1 MDNKKQQT
9 NKRVSERG
17 MDFALAFVLR
27 HFNDFMT
34 DGRNWRTMDFDGFRW
49 MGRWD
54 REIGVWL
61 LGLRYNKSRMAF
73 ARSAVHGIEGLIQ
86 DVMAWHGMGCD
97 LYLPTLVDVDKGR
110 ESQDPTLLK

>member
-34 DGRNWRTMDFDGFRW
+34 DGRNWRTMDFDGW
-49 MGRWD
+49 EGGIGRL
-54 REIGVWL
+54 EFGFWL
-61 LGLRYNKSRMAF
+61 LGLRYNISRMAF